1 MVVQMKLRIL
11 VTSHSFQA
19 GISRSEEELHWTT
32 SEGYEVSFHSASLSS
47 AEPLPGY
54 QAVITGT
61 DRIDERFLSR
71 FPDLR
76 AVVKFGVGID
86 NIDVTEC
93 TKRGVLVGRLPGVN
107 TEAVAEF
114 ALALIMASARL
125 IPEYDAVIKSGRWE
139 RAVGYD
145 VHGKTLG
152 VVGTGAIGRTLAR
165 FCSGLDMEIIGYDVM
180 QSPEF
185 EASCRGRYACLD
197 DLLTA
202 ADFVSIHVP
211 LTVGTRGLIGAREL
225 SMMKPTAFVIN
236 ASRGGIVDEAAL
248 LEALNEKRI
257 AGAALDVFDHEPP
270 VGSELALHPRVIA
283 APHVAAYTYDTLEAM
298 RRAAC
303 KVAAEL
309 ATGADLSHAVN
320 PEAAERGHDS

>member
-1 MVVQMKLRIL
+1 MM
-11 VTSHSFQA
+11 
-19 GISRSEEELHWTT
+19 
-32 SEGYEVSFHSASLSS
+32 SA
-47 AEPLPGY
+47 ATEPLPGY
-54 QAVITGT
+54 QAVIVGTGKV
-61 DRIDERFLSR
+61 DEGFLR
-71 FPDLR
+71 RLPDLR

-86 NIDVTEC
+86 NIDVAEC
-93 TKRGVLVGRLPGVN
+93 TRRGILVGRLPGVN

-125 IPEYDAVIKSGRWE
+125 IPEYDAVVKSGRWE

-152 VVGTGAIGRTLAR
+152 VIGTGAIGRALAR

-180 QSPEF
+180 RSPEF
-185 EASCRGRYACLD
+185 EASCRGRYVDLD
-197 DLLTA
+197 YLLTA

-211 LTVGTRGLIGAREL
+211 LAAGTRGLIGSREL
-225 SMMKPTAFVIN
+225 RMMKRTAFIIN

-248 LEALNEKRI
+248 LEALNEKQI
-257 AGAALDVFDHEPP
+257 AGAALDVFEHEPP

-298 RRAAC
+298 RHAAV
-303 KVAAEL
+303 KVAADL
-309 ATGADLSHAVN
+309 ATETDLSHAVN
-320 PEAAERGHDS
+320 PEAARQSHDS